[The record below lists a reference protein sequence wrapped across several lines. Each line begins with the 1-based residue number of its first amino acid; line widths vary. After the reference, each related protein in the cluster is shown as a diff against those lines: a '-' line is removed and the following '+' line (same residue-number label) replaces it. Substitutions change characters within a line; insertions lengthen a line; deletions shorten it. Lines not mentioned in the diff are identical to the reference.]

1 MRTAGLRLLLD
12 VHVHFAHYMS
22 AFLYI
27 YKNSQC
33 SHNQTCIK
41 FHKGL
46 NVHTHKTLPT
56 HIEILKQERQ
66 EH

>member
-1 MRTAGLRLLLD
+1 M
-12 VHVHFAHYMS
+12 HVHFAHYMS

-27 YKNSQC
+27 HKKSQR

-46 NVHTHKTLPT
+46 NVHAHKTLPT